1 MVIRNSIKSIKDL
14 KPLSTVCQKV
24 TVASSYQMSVHLK
37 GLPVL
42 LLHLS
47 FTELTK
53 KNTQYKRK
61 KIKAVPETNLADMIF
76 SQGMIWDYT
85 AERQKEESGSQSIPW
100 DTI

>member
-1 MVIRNSIKSIKDL
+1 MVIRNSIENIKDL

-24 TVASSYQMSVHLK
+24 TVAFSYQMSVHLK
-37 GLPVL
+37 GLPGL

-53 KNTQYKRK
+53 KYSIQEK

-85 AERQKEESGSQSIPW
+85 SERQKEESGSQSIPW
-100 DTI
+100 ETI

>member
-24 TVASSYQMSVHLK
+24 TVATSYQMSVHLK
-37 GLPVL
+37 GLPGL

-53 KNTQYKRK
+53 KYSIREK
-61 KIKAVPETNLADMIF
+61 KIKAVPETNLADMIL
-76 SQGMIWDYT
+76 SLEMIWDYT

>member
-14 KPLSTVCQKV
+14 KPLSTLCQKV
-24 TVASSYQMSVHLK
+24 TVATSYQMSVHLK
-37 GLPVL
+37 GLSGL

-53 KNTQYKRK
+53 KYSIREK
-61 KIKAVPETNLADMIF
+61 KIKAVPETNLADMIL
-76 SQGMIWDYT
+76 SLEMIWDYT
-85 AERQKEESGSQSIPW
+85 TERQKEESGSQSIPW